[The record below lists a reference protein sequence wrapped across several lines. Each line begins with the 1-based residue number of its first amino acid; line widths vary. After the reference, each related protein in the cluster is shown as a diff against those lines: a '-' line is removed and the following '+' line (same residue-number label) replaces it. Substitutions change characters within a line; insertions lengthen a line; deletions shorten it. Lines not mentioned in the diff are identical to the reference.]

1 MKGLLLPLL
10 AIAFA
15 AARADEPAETAWG
28 AAAAIRLEHAVAPEV
43 AESLNALLAG
53 RDGVRLAEARADEN
67 DNTVLLFARSERDLA
82 TMRELVARQ
91 DVARPSFV
99 FETAVFAIGSATNRA
114 TAYEW
119 FLCADG
125 RETPGAEADARRG
138 RWFATT
144 ARSRDEL
151 LSAAS
156 SNGNA
161 RLAGSPICR
170 VEDEQEAVVEHSDAV
185 RDPDGSTQT
194 FGFRLSLTPRAR
206 KDGCVSLGAKIRFLP
221 ENDLQKPADDGIDVL
236 LRPGE
241 TLAWGGFPREDGS
254 DRLVLIRLRPD
265 EDAEAVARAQAE
277 RLARESAAFAHADPG
292 SRFVAAPLR
301 ADAAD
306 APPAVPLDLSVRFVE
321 LTDAALTNDFFR
333 AAFAGTDSNSSEP
346 VSDDVATFTQI
357 FTEPQTDL
365 LLLRLTNE
373 FGCRATFRQTQ
384 RWNGGDAARFSFRT
398 SVFRYRN
405 GAEAPVEE
413 RESGLFLSVDPVLEA
428 LSSNAGDWR
437 VTLGLSLADVGR
449 PSPETP
455 AGADGVYPERPFVPV
470 RKLAT
475 SVDIW
480 PGSVV
485 FFRAGDGTTHSPL
498 VIVECNL
505 AAPLPEAPA
514 VPPPATP
521 TEAVAND
528 GWGDRIFTP
537 APDAF
542 KFLSLATD
550 CLPRRGTLRLDVAN
564 VNALFAAL
572 GFGTKD
578 NCIVKS
584 DPELPARVFFIGS
597 QENARAF
604 EEALEI
610 IGSRPLPSYEIDL
623 ESVLVER
630 ENLPAFLEA
639 VGAKDN
645 TAAAFGTVL
654 ATFPSRPAFRA
665 AVGPAAEVSRDVA
678 VSTFAGAP
686 GSASAVTEYIYPT
699 RYAFYAATNGAEGA
713 ATAPAVHVE
722 PQAFTTRTV
731 GTTFEARPLPAEE
744 DGAVPLF
751 VRIERR
757 GDPTWFNQIP
767 ELPVRGADGTV
778 ERVKTFLEQPLFPE
792 RTVAATLRLKPG
804 AVALLQGAPDFED
817 ETRVRFPAVSLVP
830 VENFRR
836 SEPAPAPDPGDAEA
850 RRASRRAVMLRND
863 QP

>member
-1 MKGLLLPLL
+1 MKR
-10 AIAFA
+10 IVF
-15 AARADEPAETAWG
+15 
-28 AAAAIRLEHAVAPEV
+28 
-43 AESLNALLAG
+43 
-53 RDGVRLAEARADEN
+53 
-67 DNTVLLFARSERDLA
+67 
-82 TMRELVARQ
+82 LV
-91 DVARPSFV
+91 PF
-99 FETAVFAIGSATNRA
+99 
-114 TAYEW
+114 
-119 FLCADG
+119 
-125 RETPGAEADARRG
+125 
-138 RWFATT
+138 
-144 ARSRDEL
+144 
-151 LSAAS
+151 
-156 SNGNA
+156 
-161 RLAGSPICR
+161 
-170 VEDEQEAVVEHSDAV
+170 
-185 RDPDGSTQT
+185 
-194 FGFRLSLTPRAR
+194 
-206 KDGCVSLGAKIRFLP
+206 
-221 ENDLQKPADDGIDVL
+221 
-236 LRPGE
+236 
-241 TLAWGGFPREDGS
+241 
-254 DRLVLIRLRPD
+254 LVLASLV
-265 EDAEAVARAQAE
+265 VARAE
-277 RLARESAAFAHADPG
+277 DP
-292 SRFVAAPLR
+292 ATNA
-301 ADAAD
+301 
-306 APPAVPLDLSVRFVE
+306 PAVPLDLSVRFVE
-321 LTDAALTNDFFR
+321 LTDAALSNDFFR

-357 FTEPQTDL
+357 FTAPQADL

-437 VTLGLSLADVGR
+437 ITLGLSLADVGR

-521 TEAVAND
+521 TEAAADD
-528 GWGDRIFTP
+528 GLESRFFDLAL

-550 CLPRRGTLRLDVAN
+550 YPPRLGTPRLDEAN
-564 VNALFAAL
+564 AGALFAAL
-572 GFGTKD
+572 GFGEKD
-578 NCIVKS
+578 GCRVQFLGSSNRLLFRGS
-584 DPELPARVFFIGS
+584 PENV
-597 QENARAF
+597 RAF
-604 EEALEI
+604 EEALET

-630 ENLPAFLEA
+630 KNLPAFFEA
-639 VGAKDN
+639 VGAKDDLS
-645 TAAAFGTVL
+645 AAFDTAL
-654 ATFPSRPAFRA
+654 ATFPSQAAFRA
-665 AVGPAAEVSRDVA
+665 AVGPAVEVSRDA
-678 VSTFAGAP
+678 TIKTFAGAP

-699 RYAFYAATNGAEGA
+699 RYAFYAATNGVGDADGA
-713 ATAPAVHVE
+713 RVYVE
-722 PQAFTTRTV
+722 PRAFTTRTV
-731 GTTFEARPLPAEE
+731 GTTFEVRPLPAEE

-751 VRIERR
+751 VRVERR
-757 GDPTWFNQIP
+757 GVPTWFNQIP
-767 ELPVRGADGTV
+767 ELPVRAVDGTI
-778 ERVKTFLEQPLFPE
+778 ERVETFLEQPLFPE

-836 SEPAPAPDPGDAEA
+836 SEPDPAPNPGDAEV

>member
-99 FETAVFAIGSATNRA
+99 FETAVFAIGSATNRE

-221 ENDLQKPADDGIDVL
+221 ENDPLKPADDGIDVL

-301 ADAAD
+301 ADAAE

-321 LTDAALTNDFFR
+321 LTDAALSNDFFR

-357 FTEPQTDL
+357 FTAPQADL

-373 FGCRATFRQTQ
+373 FGCFATFRQTQ
-384 RWNGGDAARFSFRT
+384 RWNGGEEAQFSFLK
-398 SVFRYRN
+398 SVFQYRN
-405 GAEAPVEE
+405 GQESPVEE
-413 RESGLFLSVDPVLEA
+413 RTSGFFLSVAPRLE
-428 LSSNAGDWR
+428 SPSPGCWSISFE
-437 VTLGLSLADVGR
+437 LSLTDVGR

-475 SVDIW
+475 SVDIF

-485 FFRAGDGTTHSPL
+485 FFRAGDGTTRSPL
-498 VIVECNL
+498 VVLECTP
-505 AAPLPEAPA
+505 AAPLPAVPA
-514 VPPPATP
+514 VPPPAASA
-521 TEAVAND
+521 EAGADD
-528 GWGDRIFTP
+528 GPESRFFEL

-550 CLPRRGTLRLDVAN
+550 YPPRRGAPTLDTAN
-564 VNALFAAL
+564 AVALFAAL
-572 GFGTKD
+572 GFGEKD
-578 NCIVKS
+578 GCRIRFV
-584 DPELPARVFFIGS
+584 PELPAKLFFRGS
-597 QENARAF
+597 PESVRAF

-610 IGSRPLPSYEIDL
+610 IGSRSLPNYEVVL

-645 TAAAFGTVL
+645 NAAAFDTVL

-767 ELPVRGADGTV
+767 ELPVRAVDGTV

-792 RTVAATLRLKPG
+792 RTVAATLRLRPG

-836 SEPAPAPDPGDAEA
+836 FEPDPEPDPGDAEA

>member
-1 MKGLLLPLL
+1 MRHLALILPLL
-10 AIAFA
+10 ALA
-15 AARADEPAETAWG
+15 AA
-28 AAAAIRLEHAVAPEV
+28 
-43 AESLNALLAG
+43 S
-53 RDGVRLAEARADEN
+53 ARAED
-67 DNTVLLFARSERDLA
+67 
-82 TMRELVARQ
+82 
-91 DVARPSFV
+91 P
-99 FETAVFAIGSATNRA
+99 ATNA
-114 TAYEW
+114 
-119 FLCADG
+119 
-125 RETPGAEADARRG
+125 
-138 RWFATT
+138 
-144 ARSRDEL
+144 
-151 LSAAS
+151 
-156 SNGNA
+156 
-161 RLAGSPICR
+161 
-170 VEDEQEAVVEHSDAV
+170 
-185 RDPDGSTQT
+185 
-194 FGFRLSLTPRAR
+194 
-206 KDGCVSLGAKIRFLP
+206 
-221 ENDLQKPADDGIDVL
+221 
-236 LRPGE
+236 
-241 TLAWGGFPREDGS
+241 
-254 DRLVLIRLRPD
+254 
-265 EDAEAVARAQAE
+265 
-277 RLARESAAFAHADPG
+277 
-292 SRFVAAPLR
+292 
-301 ADAAD
+301 
-306 APPAVPLDLSVRFVE
+306 PAVPLDLSVRFVE
-321 LTDAALTNDFFR
+321 LTDAALSNDFFR

-437 VTLGLSLADVGR
+437 VTLGLRLADVGR

-505 AAPLPEAPA
+505 AAPVPEVPAVAPPAAPA
-514 VPPPATP
+514 
-521 TEAVAND
+521 EAVAAD
-528 GWGDRIFTP
+528 GPESRFFEL

-550 CLPRRGTLRLDVAN
+550 YPPRRGAPTLDTAN
-564 VNALFAAL
+564 AVALFAAL
-572 GFGTKD
+572 GFGEKD
-578 NCIVKS
+578 GCRIRFV
-584 DPELPARVFFIGS
+584 PELPAKLFFRGS
-597 QENARAF
+597 PESVRAF
-604 EEALEI
+604 EEALVI
-610 IGSRPLPSYEIDL
+610 LGSRAQPNYEIDL

-645 TAAAFGTVL
+645 TAAAFDTAL
-654 ATFPSRPAFRA
+654 ATFPSRADFRA
-665 AVGPAAEVSRDVA
+665 AVATTAEVSRDVTVA
-678 VSTFAGAP
+678 TFAGAP

-699 RYAFYAATNGAEGA
+699 RYAFYAATNGVGDADGA
-713 ATAPAVHVE
+713 RVYVE
-722 PQAFTTRTV
+722 PRAFTTRTV

-751 VRIERR
+751 VRVERR
-757 GDPTWFNQIP
+757 GVPTWFNQIP
-767 ELPVRGADGTV
+767 ELPVRAAGGTV

-804 AVALLQGAPDFED
+804 AVAVLRGAADFED
-817 ETRVRFPAVSLVP
+817 GSRIRFPAVSLVP

-836 SEPAPAPDPGDAEA
+836 SEPDPAPDPGDAEA